1 LHSED
6 RFGVHCIALLD
17 CYFFVVFFD
26 FAEGADRTVW
36 SIKQCVCHD
45 QCAHGPWNKANVW
58 SLEHPD
64 KCLQYMKQ
72 HLCIS
77 GKHAMTASEAQIEI
91 QTKFTE
97 IEFVV
102 STDTFED
109 RQWYREQVGKSTALE
124 SAAKKRKKAGGA
136 GGGGKGGGKDGGNDD
151 AAAGVD
157 FNQQLQVAISRGL
170 APALRAALANLGH
183 SDERDDLQLTYMPEP
198 SVPSHAVG
206 NRITVSTEVL
216 KTLRENARRSED
228 ALKSAMLTMVEG
240 AKRVRSELQSAMQV
254 RADIDDLINQSSSA
268 SGVLS

>member
-1 LHSED
+1 M
-6 RFGVHCIALLD
+6 HCIALLD

-36 SIKQCVCHD
+36 SIKQCVCHAE
-45 QCAHGPWNKANVW
+45 CAHGPWSKANVW

-77 GKHAMTASEAQIEI
+77 GKHALTASEAQQVIAV
-91 QTKFTE
+91 KFYE
-97 IEFVV
+97 LEFDV
-102 STDTFED
+102 STDTFAD
-109 RQWYREQVGKSTALE
+109 RQWYREQVGKKTALE
-124 SAAKKRKKAGGA
+124 SAAKKRKRANSAGSA

-157 FNQQLQVAISRGL
+157 LNQQIQAAISRGI
-170 APALRAALANLGH
+170 APALRSALSNLGH
-183 SDERDDLQLTYMPEP
+183 SDEREDLQLTFMGLEP

-228 ALKSAMLTMVEG
+228 ALKGPVGS
-240 AKRVRSELQSAMQV
+240 Q
-254 RADIDDLINQSSSA
+254 
-268 SGVLS
+268 

>member
-1 LHSED
+1 M
-6 RFGVHCIALLD
+6 HCIALLD

-45 QCAHGPWNKANVW
+45 QCAHGPWTKANVW

-64 KCLQYMKQ
+64 KCLQYLKQ

-77 GKHAMTASEAQIEI
+77 GKHSMTASEAQIEI
-91 QTKFTE
+91 QTKFNE

-124 SAAKKRKKAGGA
+124 SAAKKRKRAGGA
-136 GGGGKGGGKDGGNDD
+136 GGGGKGGGKDDAAAGGKDDAAAGGNDD
-151 AAAGVD
+151 AAAGAD
-157 FNQQLQVAISRGL
+157 LNQQIQMAISRGI
-170 APALRAALANLGH
+170 APALRSALSNLGH
-183 SDERDDLQLTYMPEP
+183 TDDREDLQLTFMGLQP

-216 KTLRENARRSED
+216 KTLRENARRSP
-228 ALKSAMLTMVEG
+228 
-240 AKRVRSELQSAMQV
+240 
-254 RADIDDLINQSSSA
+254 
-268 SGVLS
+268 